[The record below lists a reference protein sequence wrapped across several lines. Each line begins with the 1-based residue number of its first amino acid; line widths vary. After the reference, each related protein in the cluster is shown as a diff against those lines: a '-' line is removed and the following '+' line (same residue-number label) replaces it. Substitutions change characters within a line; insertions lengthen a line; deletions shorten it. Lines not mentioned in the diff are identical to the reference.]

1 MPFPSLHPA
10 LFEALSARGYAEPT
24 SVQAAVLQPE
34 ASGRDLLVSAQTG
47 SGKTVAYGLAAAPE
61 LIEPD
66 ARGDGP
72 HAPRMLVIAPT
83 RELALQVGGEL
94 GWLYARLGFRI
105 STCVGGMDMRRE
117 RRALEQGADIVV
129 GTPGRLRDHLE
140 RGSLDATSLRVVVLD
155 EADEMLDL
163 GFREDLEAILDET
176 PPERRTLL
184 FSATVP
190 RGIAALAK
198 RYQRD
203 ALRIEASSGGE
214 PHGDIEYRAMRV
226 APLEVERALV
236 NVLRLFEARG
246 AMVFC
251 ATREAV
257 ARLQGNLQERG
268 FAAVALSGE
277 LGQAERTRAL
287 QALRDGRARVC
298 VATDVAA
305 RGIDLP
311 DLGLVVHADL
321 PRDPAT
327 LLHRSGRTGRAGRKG
342 TCVLL
347 VPHTRRR
354 AAERLIKD
362 AGVRVAWSAPPSAD
376 EVRASDRDRLWRE
389 AASLAAEEV
398 SEEDQAVVRALLAER
413 GPEQIAAALVRAL
426 RAPLPAA
433 EELSAGADGGDG
445 RDTSERP
452 RDGGA
457 DGDYVRF
464 RINVGRAGNADPRWL
479 LPFLCR
485 RGHVTRREIGRIR
498 VFDRETEF
506 EVAAAAAARFAAAAK
521 RKPSGDDSRHADDG
535 ELRIEPVRGGPP
547 RTGGAP
553 RGGGGP
559 RGGKPA
565 DGPFGGP
572 SGGGRR
578 GPGATAP
585 RRPRPGPAPDRGT

>member
-24 SVQAAVLQPE
+24 AVQTAVLQPE
-34 ASGRDLLVSAQTG
+34 AAGRDPLVSAQTG
-47 SGKTVAYGLAAAPE
+47 SGKTVAYGLGAASNLMEA
-61 LIEPD
+61 EP
-66 ARGDGP
+66 GDGG
-72 HAPRMLVIAPT
+72 ARRPRMLVIAPT

-94 GWLYARLGFRI
+94 EWLYARLGFRI
-105 STCVGGMDMRRE
+105 VTCVGGTDMRRE
-117 RRALEQGADIVV
+117 RRALADGADVVV

-140 RGSLDATSLRVVVLD
+140 RDGLDATALRVVVLD

-190 RGIAALAK
+190 RGIATLAK

-203 ALRIEASSGGE
+203 ALRIEATAGGE
-214 PHGDIEYRAMRV
+214 PHGDIEYRAMLV
-226 APLEVERALV
+226 APLETERALV
-236 NVLRLFEARG
+236 NVLRFFEARG
-246 AMVFC
+246 TLVFC

-257 ARLQGNLQERG
+257 ARLQGNLLERG

-354 AAERLIKD
+354 AAERLLRE
-362 AGVRVAWSAPPSAD
+362 AGVRAAWSAPPAAE
-376 EVRASDRDRLWRE
+376 EVLARDRERLERE
-389 AASLAAEEV
+389 AISLAAEDV
-398 SEEDQAVVRALLAER
+398 SEEDLAVVRTLLAER
-413 GPEQIAAALVRAL
+413 DPERIAAALVRAL
-426 RAPLPAA
+426 RGPLPSA
-433 EELSAGADGGDG
+433 EELSAGADGGDR
-445 RDTSERP
+445 RDRSERP
-452 RDGGA
+452 QDGGG
-457 DGDYVRF
+457 DGDYARF
-464 RINVGRAGNADPRWL
+464 RISIGRAGNADPRWL

-485 RGHVTRREIGRIR
+485 RGHVTRKEIGRIR

-506 EVAAAAAARFAAAAK
+506 EVTSSAAARFAAAIR
-521 RKPSGDDSRHADDG
+521 RKPSGPDGRDGDDG
-535 ELRIEPVRGGPP
+535 EIRIEPVRDGGPH
-547 RTGGAP
+547 RA
-553 RGGGGP
+553 
-559 RGGKPA
+559 
-565 DGPFGGP
+565 
-572 SGGGRR
+572 
-578 GPGATAP
+578 ATARQRERESMP
-585 RRPRPGPAPDRGT
+585 PKRPRPASVPARGA

>member
-1 MPFPSLHPA
+1 MSFPSLHPA

-24 SVQAAVLQPE
+24 AVQTAVLQPE
-34 ASGRDLLVSAQTG
+34 AAGRDLLVSAQTG
-47 SGKTVAYGLAAAPE
+47 SGKTVAYGLGAASNLME
-61 LIEPD
+61 SEP
-66 ARGDGP
+66 GDGG
-72 HAPRMLVIAPT
+72 ARRPRMLVIAPT

-94 GWLYARLGFRI
+94 EWLYARLGFRI
-105 STCVGGMDMRRE
+105 VTCVGGTDMRRE
-117 RRALEQGADIVV
+117 RRALADGADVVV

-140 RGSLDATSLRVVVLD
+140 RDGLDATALRVVVLD

-203 ALRIEASSGGE
+203 ALRIEATAGGE
-214 PHGDIEYRAMRV
+214 PHGDIEYRAMLV
-226 APLEVERALV
+226 APLEAERALV
-236 NVLRLFEARG
+236 NVLRYFEARG
-246 AMVFC
+246 TLVFC

-257 ARLQGNLQERG
+257 ARLQGNLLERG

-354 AAERLIKD
+354 AAERLLRE
-362 AGVRVAWSAPPSAD
+362 AGVRAAWSAPPAAE
-376 EVRASDRDRLWRE
+376 EVLACDRERLERE
-389 AASLAAEEV
+389 AISLAAEDV
-398 SEEDQAVVRALLAER
+398 SEEDLAVVRTLLAER
-413 GPEQIAAALVRAL
+413 DPERIAAALVRAL
-426 RAPLPAA
+426 RGPLPSA
-433 EELSAGADGGDG
+433 EELSAGADGGDR
-445 RDTSERP
+445 RDRSERP
-452 RDGGA
+452 QDGGG
-457 DGDYVRF
+457 DGDYARF
-464 RINVGRAGNADPRWL
+464 RISIGRTGNADPRWL

-485 RGHVTRREIGRIR
+485 RGHVTRKEIGRIR

-506 EVAAAAAARFAAAAK
+506 EVTSSAATRFAAAIR
-521 RKPSGDDSRHADDG
+521 RKPSGPDGRDGDDG
-535 ELRIEPVRGGPP
+535 EIRIEPVRDGGSR
-547 RTGGAP
+547 RT
-553 RGGGGP
+553 
-559 RGGKPA
+559 
-565 DGPFGGP
+565 
-572 SGGGRR
+572 
-578 GPGATAP
+578 ATARQRERGSMP
-585 RRPRPGPAPDRGT
+585 PKRPRPASVPVRGA

>member
-1 MPFPSLHPA
+1 MPFPSLPPA
-10 LFEALSARGYAEPT
+10 LSEALSARGYAEPT
-24 SVQAAVLQPE
+24 PVQAAVLQPE
-34 ASGRDLLVSAQTG
+34 ATGRDLLVSAQTG
-47 SGKTVAYGLAAAPE
+47 SGKTVAYGLAAAPD
-61 LIEPD
+61 LIDPNT
-66 ARGDGP
+66 RDGGIR
-72 HAPRMLVIAPT
+72 APRMLVIAPT

-94 GWLYARLGFRI
+94 EWLYARLGFRI
-105 STCVGGMDMRRE
+105 VTCVGGTDMRRE
-117 RRALEQGADIVV
+117 RRALADGADVVV

-140 RGSLDATSLRVVVLD
+140 RESLDAASLRVVVLD

-176 PPERRTLL
+176 PPERRTLM

-203 ALRIEASSGGE
+203 ALRIEATSGGE

-226 APLEVERALV
+226 APLEAERALV
-236 NVLRLFEARG
+236 NVLRYFEARG

-257 ARLQGNLQERG
+257 ARLHGNLLERG

-287 QALRDGRARVC
+287 QTLRDGRARVC

-354 AAERLIKD
+354 AAERLIKE
-362 AGVRVAWSAPPSAD
+362 AGVRASWSAPPAAE
-376 EVRASDRDRLWRE
+376 EVRTRDRERLGRE
-389 AASLAAEEV
+389 AVSLAAEEV
-398 SEEDQAVVRALLAER
+398 SEEDLVLARTLLAE
-413 GPEQIAAALVRAL
+413 GDPERIAAALVRAL
-426 RAPLPAA
+426 RAPLPDP

-445 RDTSERP
+445 RDVSERP
-452 RDGGA
+452 RDGGS
-457 DGDYVRF
+457 DGDFARF

-506 EVAAAAAARFAAAAK
+506 EVASVAAARFAAAV
-521 RKPSGDDSRHADDG
+521 RRRPSEADGRDGDDG
-535 ELRIEPVRGGPP
+535 EFRIEAVRDGAS
-547 RTGGAP
+547 RGGAP
-553 RGGGGP
+553 
-559 RGGKPA
+559 A
-565 DGPFGGP
+565 D
-572 SGGGRR
+572 RR
-578 GPGATAP
+578 GRGPAPP
-585 RRPRPGPAPDRGT
+585 RRPRQGSRQGSGRGA